1 MIRSLCKEGTPRF
14 LKTVVISIAMS
25 CVVLRVIILVL
36 LNTPKSLRRRN
47 QIEKKQARKKLF

>member
-1 MIRSLCKEGTPRF
+1 MIRSLCKEGPPRF